1 MTMRPL
7 PPRTHGANSPR
18 RPNELRRDRAL
29 DLDRTASMADE
40 GGSSGA
46 TMDLHEQLAHAR
58 SVASQPPVPPRNA
71 VVWGGPLA
79 ATVAGVLAG
88 VLLGRG
94 RSAPSA

>member
-1 MTMRPL
+1 MTPPTI

-18 RPNELRRDRAL
+18 RPAEVRRDRAL
-29 DLDRTASMADE
+29 DMDRTASMADE

-58 SVASQPPVPPRNA
+58 SLASIPPVPPRNS

-88 VLLGRG
+88 VLLWRG
-94 RSAPSA
+94 RVAHA